1 MKLFRTLALVGA
13 GLLVRKWAA
22 KRAAGSRASSAK
34 SDGFNVDTRPMS
46 YPLEKD
52 AAPDTAASSPPLTGR
67 PVHP

>member
-13 GLLVRKWAA
+13 GLLVRKIVAH
-22 KRAAGSRASSAK
+22 RAAASRTSAPK
-34 SDGFNVDTRPMS
+34 AEGFDVDTRPMA

-52 AAPDTAASSPPLTGR
+52 AARDAATPGPQLTGR